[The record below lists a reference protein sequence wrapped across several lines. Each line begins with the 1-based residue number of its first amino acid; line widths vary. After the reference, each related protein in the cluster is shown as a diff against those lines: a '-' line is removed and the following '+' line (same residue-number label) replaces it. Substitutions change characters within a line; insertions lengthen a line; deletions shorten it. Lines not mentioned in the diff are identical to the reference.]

1 MAVISSRVHC
11 NLLGLLTALL
21 VQGVVGDLRG
31 VGQEGDHCVEQG
43 LDPLVLQ
50 GAAHEHR
57 EELALQAG
65 TPDPRHDL
73 LLGRCLLLQVHLPES
88 LVCVGHV
95 LNELVAALLHLRLH
109 VGWRLIQLHL
119 LPVLAQE
126 VDRPAVDE
134 VDDPLVVPFQP
145 NGKLQQRRI
154 VVQLGPELR
163 KDPER
168 VGTGPVE
175 FVDEGDAGHGVAL
188 HLAAHSEG
196 LRLHPSHGAQHE
208 HRPVQHT

>member
-65 TPDPRHDL
+65 TPDPRL
-73 LLGRCLLLQVHLPES
+73 QAPLFYLPCNGLALAYVGCTLFCCLGIR
-88 LVCVGHV
+88 
-95 LNELVAALLHLRLH
+95 
-109 VGWRLIQLHL
+109 
-119 LPVLAQE
+119 
-126 VDRPAVDE
+126 
-134 VDDPLVVPFQP
+134 
-145 NGKLQQRRI
+145 
-154 VVQLGPELR
+154 
-163 KDPER
+163 
-168 VGTGPVE
+168 
-175 FVDEGDAGHGVAL
+175 
-188 HLAAHSEG
+188 
-196 LRLHPSHGAQHE
+196 
-208 HRPVQHT
+208 